1 LRRYSS
7 FAPFRGDGCAKQPNH
22 FEATH
27 SGVPKAAASFPRN
40 GSALRAWAKTLSIIE
55 KSLTI
60 SRRTAI
66 PDLFAG
72 ITSALSYI
80 PQGMGYAVVAG
91 VNPVYGLYTGV
102 FAPVL
107 GAFLAGSSLMVIT
120 VTNELAVP
128 TAGIL
133 ASRGERSIRTLFTL
147 TLLIGLIQIVFAC
160 LKLGSLTRFISNCVM
175 TGFISGV
182 AILLV
187 FGQLQKLT
195 GYSGRRSGNVFV
207 TTWDLLLHLNG
218 IDLRTTVVGLLT
230 IAAIF
235 LFGRTR
241 LKAIAFILALV
252 IATAAVPLLHWKTV
266 RLVGAIAKIPRGL
279 PSLVVPDF
287 RAIPVLFLDA
297 LSLAILGLSIASGV
311 SQAYPEADGTIP
323 DASRDFL
330 AQGAANIAGGFL
342 QGMPA
347 GGSISRTATSVS
359 AGAKTRWTNIFAGV
373 VLATFLLT
381 VGWIAEIIPM
391 ASLAGLLVYIGFSVM
406 RLDRI
411 ALVWN
416 THAAERGA
424 MVATFALTLLIP
436 LHWAI
441 FAGVAL
447 TLLLFLYSSSAE
459 VRLVRI
465 VPAAN
470 GGFEEQPAPH
480 RLPSDDVTALH
491 AYGNAFFAAVSTL
504 EAALPAVEDATN
516 AVVIFGLRGRSSIT
530 TSGVAMLERYARKL
544 QAHGSKL
551 MLVGVEPAVERALER
566 TGISRVIGKENIYAV
581 TPNLGGPLNQ
591 ALVAANQW
599 LKSKALG

>member
-1 LRRYSS
+1 
-7 FAPFRGDGCAKQPNH
+7 
-22 FEATH
+22 
-27 SGVPKAAASFPRN
+27 
-40 GSALRAWAKTLSIIE
+40 LSIIE
-55 KSLTI
+55 KSLKI

-102 FAPVL
+102 FAPVI
-107 GAFLAGSSLMVIT
+107 GAFLAGSSLMVIV

-133 ASRGERSIRTLFTL
+133 ASRGETSIRTLFTL
-147 TLLIGLIQIVFAC
+147 TLLIGLIQIIFGC

-195 GYSGRRSGNVFV
+195 GYSGRSGNMFV

-218 IDLRTTVVGLLT
+218 IDVRTTVVGLLT
-230 IAAIF
+230 IAAII
-235 LFGRTR
+235 LFQRTR
-241 LKAIAFILALV
+241 LKAIAFVLALL
-252 IATAAVPLLHWKTV
+252 ITTAMVPLLHWKTV
-266 RLVGAIAKIPRGL
+266 QLVGAIARIPRGL
-279 PSLVVPDF
+279 PSLVLPDF

-311 SQAYPEADGTIP
+311 SQAYPEPDGGIL

-330 AQGAANIAGGFL
+330 AQGAANMVGGFL

-359 AGAKTRWTNIFAGV
+359 AGAKTRWANIFAGV
-373 VLATFLLT
+373 VLAIFLLT
-381 VGWIAEIIPM
+381 VGWVAEIIPM

-416 THAAERGA
+416 THTAERGA

-447 TLLLFLYSSSAE
+447 TLLLFLYSSSAK
-459 VRLVRI
+459 VHLVRI
-465 VPAAN
+465 VPGAN
-470 GGFEEQPAPH
+470 GGFEEQPAPD

-491 AYGNAFFAAVSTL
+491 AYGNAFFAAIPTL

-530 TSGVAMLERYARKL
+530 TSGVTMLERYARKL
-544 QAHGSKL
+544 QAHGNKL

-599 LKSKALG
+599 IKSKALG